1 MFSEKLIQIRVGTY
15 KYSYSLFKFH
25 SLCFVNQITFYYSL
39 WNFMFFWP
47 IRKFQ
52 IADWVFD
59 LIFVWHEFVIVIE
72 DFVSSQISQENVD
85 IVGLQEVRIS
95 ESGENQLY
103 QLQQTPQL
111 RQKYQYALYA
121 SLLSLFSIVTIISIH
136 LNSFFLR
143 YELVLLIESVRLFI
157 L

>member
-1 MFSEKLIQIRVGTY
+1 
-15 KYSYSLFKFH
+15 
-25 SLCFVNQITFYYSL
+25 
-39 WNFMFFWP
+39 MFFWP

-136 LNSFFLR
+136 LNSFFF
-143 YELVLLIESVRLFI
+143 EI
-157 L
+157 